1 MKSTLVAICFLL
13 AVVHTMVEVVGG
25 HVDYDIHSGG
35 GGISGQN
42 QGPQTVEEDTGES
55 GQAGAPAPPHG
66 RLPGLSGQAGAPSPG
81 R

>member
-25 HVDYDIHSGG
+25 NVEFDIHSTG
-35 GGISGQN
+35 GGISGHN
-42 QGPQTVEEDTGES
+42 QGPQTEVEDTGES
-55 GQAGAPAPPHG
+55 GQAGPPAPPGG